1 MCGLRILNDDPLPEK
16 YTIFFYYFN
25 LMLFFTVFTGY
36 NFPMLV
42 NDDDV
47 MWWNGSW
54 SDISQLLTYLPTSPT
69 TTPTSPAPTATPS
82 FPEINDDLVLAAL
95 ERVVEILQQILQLLQ
110 QQQQL
115 H

>member
-16 YTIFFYYFN
+16 YDFYYYFN

-42 NDDDV
+42 SDDDV
-47 MWWNGSW
+47 MWWNGSG
-54 SDISQLLTYLPTSPT
+54 SDISQLLNYLPTSP
-69 TTPTSPAPTATPS
+69 TPTSPAPTATPDIS
-82 FPEINDDLVLAAL
+82 DDLVLAAL

-110 QQQQL
+110 QQQLL